1 MKIAFLVSRLDKPS
15 TKFRIIAYLPLLHES
30 GIKTEVFPLSKAK
43 IGRWRVFS
51 HVHLYDLVVI
61 QKKLFSQV
69 ELAYIRKQSQK
80 LVYDFDDAVMF
91 KKGEKMDMNKPRR
104 NKRFDRTI
112 RLCDHVIA
120 GNQFLKEESR
130 LESDRIS
137 VIATPVDTDKYLPVE
152 KAGSK
157 KEVTIGWLGSK
168 STIRYLKTL
177 TPVFSELQSRFPDV
191 HITVV
196 SDRFEGIEEIT
207 ALKKIWREDEE
218 VQDLQSFDIGIM
230 PLSDDPWTK
239 GKCGFKLLQYQAVG
253 LPVVC
258 SAVGVNQE
266 MIVDGI
272 NGFHAHAPQEWV
284 ARLSQ
289 LIFSPELRNR
299 MGKAGREMVVKEYSL
314 KALWP
319 KFLMTISNA
328 LNVST

>member
-168 STIRYLKTL
+168 STIKYLKTL
-177 TPVFSELQSRFPDV
+177 TPVVSELQSRFPDV

-230 PLSDDPWTK
+230 PLPDDPWTK

>member
-1 MKIAFLVSRLDKPS
+1 MEIAFLVSRLDKPS
-15 TKFRIIAYLPLLHES
+15 TKFRIIAYLPLLRES
-30 GIKTEVFPLSKAK
+30 GIQAEVFPLSKAK

-51 HVHLYDLVVI
+51 HVHLYNLVVI
-61 QKKLFSQV
+61 QKKLFSHV

-91 KKGEKMDMNKPRR
+91 KKGEKMDMNKPLR

-112 RLCDHVIA
+112 RLCDHVIV

-137 VIATPVDTDKYLPVE
+137 VLATPVDTDKYFPVE
-152 KAGSK
+152 KSGSR
-157 KEVTIGWLGSK
+157 KEVMIGWLGSK

-177 TPVFSELQSRFPDV
+177 TPVFSELQSRFHDV

-196 SDRFEGIEEIT
+196 SDSFEGIEEIT
-207 ALKKIWREDEE
+207 AIKKIWREDEE
-218 VQDLQSFDIGIM
+218 LQDLQSFDIGIM
-230 PLSDDPWTK
+230 PLPDDPWTK

-258 SAVGVNQE
+258 SPVGVNRK
-266 MIVDGI
+266 MIVDGV
-272 NGFHAHAPQEWV
+272 NGFHAHTAQEWFD
-284 ARLSQ
+284 RLNQ
-289 LIFSPELRNR
+289 LISSPGLRNQ
-299 MGKAGREMVVKEYSL
+299 MGKVGRERVAKEYSL
-314 KALWP
+314 QALWP
-319 KFLMTISNA
+319 KFLMTINNV

>member
-1 MKIAFLVSRLDKPS
+1 MEIAFLVSRLDKPS
-15 TKFRIIAYLPLLHES
+15 TKFRIITYLPLLRES
-30 GIKTEVFPLSKAK
+30 GIKAEVFPLSKAK

-51 HVHLYDLVVI
+51 HLYPYDLVVI
-61 QKKLFSQV
+61 QKKLFSHI
-69 ELAYIRKQSQK
+69 ELAYIRQQSQK

-91 KKGEKMDMNKPRR
+91 SKEEKMDMNKPLR

-120 GNQFLKEESR
+120 GNQFLKEESP

-137 VIATPVDTDKYLPVE
+137 VIATPIDTDKYFPVE
-152 KAGSK
+152 KKESK
-157 KEVTIGWLGSK
+157 KGVMIGWLGSK

-177 TPVFSELQSRFPDV
+177 IPVFFKLQSRFPDV

-207 ALKKIWREDEE
+207 ATKKIWREDEE
-218 VQDLQSFDIGIM
+218 LRDLQSFDIGIM
-230 PLSDDPWTK
+230 PLPDDPWSK

-258 SAVGVNQE
+258 SPVGVNRE
-266 MIVDGI
+266 MVLDGI
-272 NGFHAHAPQEWV
+272 NGFHAHTAQEWFD
-284 ARLSQ
+284 RLNQ
-289 LIFSPELRNR
+289 LISSPELRNR
-299 MGKAGREMVVKEYSL
+299 MGKNGREMVVKEYSL

-319 KFLMTISNA
+319 KFLMTIR
-328 LNVST
+328 NVPTVSA

>member
-15 TKFRIIAYLPLLHES
+15 TKFRIIAYLPLLRES
-30 GIKTEVFPLSKAK
+30 GIKTEVFTRSKK
-43 IGRWRVFS
+43 TIEKWRIFS
-51 HVHLYDLVVI
+51 KLCIYDLVVI
-61 QKKLFSQV
+61 QKKLFSHV

-80 LVYDFDDAVMF
+80 LVYDFDDAVML
-91 KKGEKMDMNKPRR
+91 KNGEKMDMNKPLR

-112 RLCDHVIA
+112 RVCDHIIA

-130 LESDRIS
+130 LKSDRIS
-137 VIATPVDTDKYLPVE
+137 VIATPVDTDKYFPVE
-152 KAGSK
+152 KSGSR

-207 ALKKIWREDEE
+207 ASKKIWREDEE

-258 SAVGVNQE
+258 SPVGVNRE
-266 MIVDGI
+266 IVLDGI
-272 NGFHAHAPQEWV
+272 NGFHANTHQEWFD
-284 ARLSQ
+284 RLYQ
-289 LIFSPELRNR
+289 LISSPELRNR
-299 MGKAGREMVVKEYSL
+299 MGNVGRERVVKEYSL
-314 KALWP
+314 KAIWP
-319 KFLMTISNA
+319 KFLMTIRNVV
-328 LNVST
+328 NVSK